1 MTFREFLTETL
12 RKAVKL
18 DTESSLG
25 DRSTYIGASDV
36 TSCLRKAY
44 LSKIQPVEHSLEQMI
59 IFERGHNGELI
70 IEKALQTSGIKYQSQ
85 VEIEDNSLDVPIK
98 AHLDFIVENSKELVV
113 LEIKTTSTNV
123 TSPYESWILQ
133 LNFQMGL
140 LQAKYPEKQV
150 RGYVIALNINN
161 GYIAEFPMEFNQSL
175 YEVAYENAKKLA
187 EAMISDTE
195 PEAQEQLYCSKC
207 PFRKS
212 CNIFKTDETIENQEI
227 VSLVEEI
234 KNLEDTKK
242 EIDKELKIKKSK
254 LEEFFRGKEIQKSQI
269 SNYLVTLSSDSSYVT
284 IDTTKIKKD
293 RPDLYEELIQ
303 TFGKTITRKGSIKI
317 K

>member
-1 MTFREFLTETL
+1 
-12 RKAVKL
+12 
-18 DTESSLG
+18 
-25 DRSTYIGASDV
+25 
-36 TSCLRKAY
+36 
-44 LSKIQPVEHSLEQMI
+44 
-59 IFERGHNGELI
+59 LI
-70 IEKALQTSGIKYQSQ
+70 IEKALQTSGVKYQSQ
-85 VEIEDNSLDVPIK
+85 VEVEDDNSLGVPIK
-98 AHLDFIVENSKELVV
+98 AHLDFVIQTQKEMVV

-123 TSPYESWILQ
+123 TSPYENWTLQ

-175 YEVAYENAKKLA
+175 YEVAYANAKKLA
-187 EAMISDTE
+187 EALMSDTE

-242 EIDKELKIKKSK
+242 EIDKELKIKKTQ
-254 LEEFFRGKEIQKSQI
+254 LEEFFREKGIKKSQI
-269 SNYLVTLSSDSSYVT
+269 SNYLVTLSADSSFT
-284 IDTTKIKKD
+284 SIDTTKIKKD
-293 RPDLYEELIQ
+293 RPDLYKELIQ